1 MHEHQKII
9 VAITKGDRKAFV
21 QLYELFSVQV
31 YNLAIS
37 YAQNEQD
44 AEEITQDVFVKI
56 NKYAE
61 NFKREASVRTW
72 IYRITVNTALN
83 HIKPKKRR
91 LMTGLLSP
99 KMVTP
104 DFDHPGVILEQ
115 KEASKA
121 LFKVIHTLPHN
132 QKTAFILSFIDGLPR
147 KEVADIMEISLKATE
162 SLLQR
167 AKGNLRTRLKPLYPN
182 YKK

>member
-1 MHEHQKII
+1 MHKHHKII
-9 VAITKGDRKAFV
+9 AAIINGDRKAFI
-21 QLYELFSVQV
+21 QLYELFSAQV

-56 NKYAE
+56 HKYAIS
-61 NFKREASVRTW
+61 FKGEASVRTW

-83 HIKPKKRR
+83 HIKPKKRK
-91 LMTGLLSP
+91 LSTGLLSP
-99 KMVTP
+99 KVPIP
-104 DFDHPGVILEQ
+104 DFEHPGVLLEQ
-115 KEASKA
+115 KEASNA

-147 KEVADIMEISLKATE
+147 QEVANIMELSLKATE

-167 AKGNLRTRLKPLYPN
+167 AKSNLRTRLKPLYPN
-182 YKK
+182 HKK